1 MTGKGCQMENKKP
14 KNISR
19 REFLKDAGSV
29 IGGAAIASLTLS
41 SACKG
46 TETTSVSTTS
56 ATTSTPTVSAT
67 SSSPPATTTLNNI
80 PYLVGIPGMESKVA
94 LDRLY
99 SVDHVWVKDL
109 GDNTVQIG
117 LTEKCLMLI
126 GNVRLCY
133 IPPVGTI
140 TRAGNEFGY
149 TEGFKI
155 NLSLVSPVSGEVVK
169 SNQKIVGEP
178 TSLNNQPYV
187 QGWLLNIKL
196 SNPDELNDLVS
207 PMYYAYLQS
216 KEWVGPIPDKR

>member
-1 MTGKGCQMENKKP
+1 MSNKKP
-14 KNISR
+14 EGLSR
-19 REFLKDAGSV
+19 REFLKNAGSV
-29 IGGAAIASLTLS
+29 VGGAAIASFALAS
-41 SACKG
+41 SCKE
-46 TETTSVSTTS
+46 TETASPATPTSMTS
-56 ATTSTPTVSAT
+56 ASSTPSPAT
-67 SSSPPATTTLNNI
+67 SSTPASPPATTTLNNVA
-80 PYLVGIPGMESKVA
+80 YLVDIPGMESKVA

-99 SVDHVWVKDL
+99 SIDHFWVKDL

-155 NLSLVSPVSGEVVK
+155 NLALVSPVSGEVVK
-169 SNQKIVGEP
+169 SNQKLVGEP
-178 TSLNNQPYV
+178 SSLNNQPYV
-187 QGWLLNIKL
+187 QGWMLNIKL

-216 KEWVGPIPDKR
+216 KDWVGPVPAER